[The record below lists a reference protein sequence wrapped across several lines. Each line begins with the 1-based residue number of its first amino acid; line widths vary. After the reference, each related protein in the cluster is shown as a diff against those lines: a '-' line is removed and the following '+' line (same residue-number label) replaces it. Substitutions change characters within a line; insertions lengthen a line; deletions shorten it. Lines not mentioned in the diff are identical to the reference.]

1 MGQQEKQIK
10 AYILVTLVCL
20 SSVLP
25 ALTAP
30 PPNSSSHH
38 GQGRKFA
45 VKHNNP
51 KKVHYSKTASPS
63 AEPQSEK
70 AGVCSIKLV
79 ANEHCMASLLSYF
92 QLLDFIVSFI
102 EEKMHYDFIM
112 ALEISC

>member
-10 AYILVTLVCL
+10 AYFLVTLVCL

-79 ANEHCMASLLSYF
+79 ANDDTLHGFVAFM
-92 QLLDFIVSFI
+92 LLDFIIISVI
-102 EEKMHYDFIM
+102 EEKIHHDFIM
-112 ALEISC
+112 ALETSC